1 MTKRAVIY
9 ARYSSNLQTDA
20 SIEDQVRLA
29 MRLINEQNME
39 LTQTYADHGISGAS
53 LLRPGYQQ
61 LLTDARAGMFE
72 VVVAESIDRLSRDQE
87 HIAAFH
93 KTMNFAGV
101 SVITT
106 SEGAINELHIGLKGT
121 MSALYLKDLADK
133 TRRGLEGRVRKGK
146 SGGGLCYGYRV
157 DHKRYEDGSIAR
169 GDRRIDETE
178 AQTIWRIFEEYNAGQ
193 SPKSIAHRL
202 NREGIPG
209 PNGGKWGPS
218 TIYGNWRRGTGILN
232 NELYAGRIVW
242 NRQRYIKDPSSG
254 KRQARLNP
262 EHKWVTEEVPSL
274 QIVDDVLWK
283 LVRDKQ
289 LSTRRLIKGNSN
301 RTEMARRP
309 KYLLSGLLKC
319 GACGGGFSKVS
330 KHHYGCS
337 TARNK
342 ATCDNLLV
350 IRRDTVEMLVLLGL
364 KEHLMQPAAYQAF
377 VDEFTRE
384 YNAKANHSEALKV
397 KLKADLQRTKSEIQK
412 LIEAIKA
419 GVPGEALKNEM
430 QSLQDRQKK
439 IEEDLSVAPLPA
451 PRLHPNLATIYK
463 EKIANLVQALNN
475 PNTLIEANTAIRQL
489 IERVQLIPVNGE
501 LKIELYGEL
510 AALLKLG
517 TEPKDEHPQAES
529 EGVQITLVA
538 GVGFEPTTFRL

>member
-178 AQTIWRIFEEYNAGQ
+178 AQTIRRIFEEYNAGQ

-350 IRRDTVEMLVLLGL
+350 IRRDTVEMLVLVGL

-377 VDEFTRE
+377 VDEFTHE
-384 YNAKANHSEALKV
+384 YNAKANQSEALKV

>member
-169 GDRRIDETE
+169 GDRRIDENE
-178 AQTIWRIFEEYNAGQ
+178 AQTIRRIFEEYNAGQ

-377 VDEFTRE
+377 VDEFTHE

-463 EKIANLVQALNN
+463 EKITNLVQALNN

-489 IERVQLIPVNGE
+489 VERVQLIPVNGE

-517 TEPKDEHPQAES
+517 TEPKDEHPQAQS

>member
-72 VVVAESIDRLSRDQE
+72 VVVAESIYRLSRDQE

-178 AQTIWRIFEEYNAGQ
+178 AQTIRRIFEEYKAGQ

-319 GACGGGFSKVS
+319 GACGAGFSKVS

-350 IRRDTVEMLVLLGL
+350 IRRDTVEMLVLVGL

-377 VDEFTRE
+377 VDEFTHE
-384 YNAKANHSEALKV
+384 YNAKANQSEALKV

-517 TEPKDEHPQAES
+517 TEPKNEHPQAES

>member
-178 AQTIWRIFEEYNAGQ
+178 AQTIRRIFEEYNAGQ

-274 QIVDDVLWK
+274 QIVDHVLWK

-377 VDEFTRE
+377 VDEFTHE

-517 TEPKDEHPQAES
+517 TDPKDEHP
-529 EGVQITLVA
+529 
-538 GVGFEPTTFRL
+538 

>member
-178 AQTIWRIFEEYNAGQ
+178 AQTIRRIFEEYNAGQ

-501 LKIELYGEL
+501 LKIELYGEF

-517 TEPKDEHPQAES
+517 TEPKNEHPQAES

>member
-178 AQTIWRIFEEYNAGQ
+178 AQTIRRIFEEYNAGQ

-377 VDEFTRE
+377 VDEFTHE
-384 YNAKANHSEALKV
+384 YNAKANQSEALKV

-517 TEPKDEHPQAES
+517 TEPKYDHPQAES

>member
-178 AQTIWRIFEEYNAGQ
+178 AQTIRRIFEEYNAGQ

-274 QIVDDVLWK
+274 QIVDHVLWK

-289 LSTRRLIKGNSN
+289 LSTRRLIKDNSN

-350 IRRDTVEMLVLLGL
+350 IRRDTVEMLVLVGL

-377 VDEFTRE
+377 VDEFTHE

>member
-178 AQTIWRIFEEYNAGQ
+178 AQTIRRIFEEYNAGQ

-274 QIVDDVLWK
+274 QIVDHVLWK

-377 VDEFTRE
+377 VDEFTHE

>member
-178 AQTIWRIFEEYNAGQ
+178 AQTIRRIFEEYNAGQ

-377 VDEFTRE
+377 VDEFTHE

>member
-101 SVITT
+101 SVVTT

-178 AQTIWRIFEEYNAGQ
+178 AQTIRRIFEEYNAGQ

-350 IRRDTVEMLVLLGL
+350 IRRDTVEMLVLVGL

-377 VDEFTRE
+377 VDEFTDE
-384 YNAKANHSEALKV
+384 YNAKANQSEALKV

>member
-101 SVITT
+101 SVVTT

-178 AQTIWRIFEEYNAGQ
+178 AQTIRRIFEEYNAGQ

-202 NREGIPG
+202 NREDIPG

-274 QIVDDVLWK
+274 QIVDDVLWQ

-350 IRRDTVEMLVLLGL
+350 IRRDTVEMLVLVGL

-377 VDEFTRE
+377 VDEFTHE
-384 YNAKANHSEALKV
+384 YNAKANQSEALKV

-475 PNTLIEANTAIRQL
+475 PNTLIEANAAIRQL
-489 IERVQLIPVNGE
+489 IERVQLNPVNGE
-501 LKIELYGEL
+501 LKIELHGEL

-517 TEPKDEHPQAES
+517 TEPKNEHPQAES

>member
-178 AQTIWRIFEEYNAGQ
+178 AQTIRRIFEEYNAGQ

-242 NRQRYIKDPSSG
+242 NRQRYIKDPNSG

-377 VDEFTRE
+377 VDEFTHE

-529 EGVQITLVA
+529 KGVQITIVA
-538 GVGFEPTTFRL
+538 GAGFEPLFSVF

>member
-178 AQTIWRIFEEYNAGQ
+178 AQTIRRIFEEYNAGQ

-350 IRRDTVEMLVLLGL
+350 IRRDTVEMLVLVGL

-377 VDEFTRE
+377 VDEFTHE

-517 TEPKDEHPQAES
+517 TEPKNEHPQAES

>member
-178 AQTIWRIFEEYNAGQ
+178 AQTIRRIFEEYNAGQ

-202 NREGIPG
+202 NREDIPG

-289 LSTRRLIKGNSN
+289 LSTRRLIKDNSN

-350 IRRDTVEMLVLLGL
+350 IRRDTVEMLVLVGL

-384 YNAKANHSEALKV
+384 YNAKANQSEALKV
-397 KLKADLQRTKSEIQK
+397 KLKADWQRTKSEIQK

-517 TEPKDEHPQAES
+517 TEPKNEHPQAES

>member
-169 GDRRIDETE
+169 GDRRIDKTE
-178 AQTIWRIFEEYNAGQ
+178 AQTIRRIFEEYNAGQ

-377 VDEFTRE
+377 VDEFTHE

>member
-1 MTKRAVIY
+1 M
-9 ARYSSNLQTDA
+9 
-20 SIEDQVRLA
+20 
-29 MRLINEQNME
+29 
-39 LTQTYADHGISGAS
+39 
-53 LLRPGYQQ
+53 
-61 LLTDARAGMFE
+61 
-72 VVVAESIDRLSRDQE
+72 
-87 HIAAFH
+87 
-93 KTMNFAGV
+93 
-101 SVITT
+101 
-106 SEGAINELHIGLKGT
+106 
-121 MSALYLKDLADK
+121 
-133 TRRGLEGRVRKGK
+133 
-146 SGGGLCYGYRV
+146 
-157 DHKRYEDGSIAR
+157 
-169 GDRRIDETE
+169 
-178 AQTIWRIFEEYNAGQ
+178 
-193 SPKSIAHRL
+193 
-202 NREGIPG
+202 
-209 PNGGKWGPS
+209 
-218 TIYGNWRRGTGILN
+218 
-232 NELYAGRIVW
+232 
-242 NRQRYIKDPSSG
+242 
-254 KRQARLNP
+254 
-262 EHKWVTEEVPSL
+262 TEEVPSL
-274 QIVDDVLWK
+274 QIVDDVLWQ

-350 IRRDTVEMLVLLGL
+350 IRRDTVEMLVLVGL

-377 VDEFTRE
+377 VDEFTHE
-384 YNAKANHSEALKV
+384 YNAKANQSEALKV

-439 IEEDLSVAPLPA
+439 IEEDLSAAPLPV

-517 TEPKDEHPQAES
+517 TEPKNEHPQAES

>member
-178 AQTIWRIFEEYNAGQ
+178 AQTIRRIFEEYNAGQ

-202 NREGIPG
+202 NREDIPG

-350 IRRDTVEMLVLLGL
+350 IRRDTVEMLVLVGL

-377 VDEFTRE
+377 VDEFTHE
-384 YNAKANHSEALKV
+384 YNAKAYQSEALKV
-397 KLKADLQRTKSEIQK
+397 KLKADLRRTKSEIQK

-489 IERVQLIPVNGE
+489 IERVQLIPANGE

-517 TEPKDEHPQAES
+517 TEPKNEHPQAES

>member
-178 AQTIWRIFEEYNAGQ
+178 AQTIRRIFEEYNAGQ

-377 VDEFTRE
+377 VDEFTHE

-517 TEPKDEHPQAES
+517 TEPKKTPPGRKRGGANN
-529 EGVQITLVA
+529 
-538 GVGFEPTTFRL
+538 VGCGGRI

>member
-9 ARYSSNLQTDA
+9 ARYSSDLQSDA

-29 MRLINEQNME
+29 KRLINDQNMV
-39 LTQTYADHGISGAS
+39 LSQTYTDHGISGAS

-61 LLTDARAGMFE
+61 LLTDARAGMFD

-93 KTMNFAGV
+93 KAMNFAGI

-146 SGGGLCYGYRV
+146 SGGGICYGYRV
-157 DHKRYEDGSIAR
+157 DHKRYKDGSIAR
-169 GDRRIDETE
+169 GDRRIIETE
-178 AQTIWRIFEEYNAGQ
+178 AQIIRRIFEEYNSGR

-202 NREGIPG
+202 NREDIPG
-209 PNGGKWGPS
+209 PNSGKWGPS

-262 EHKWVTEEVPSL
+262 EHQWVTEEVPSL
-274 QIVDDVLWK
+274 QIVHDALWRSVK
-283 LVRDKQ
+283 EKQ
-289 LSTRRLIKGNSN
+289 LLTRRSIERNSD
-301 RTEMARRP
+301 RIEVARRP
-309 KYLLSGLLKC
+309 KYLLSGLLQC
-319 GACGGGFSKVS
+319 GSCGGGYSKVS

-350 IRRDTVEMLVLLGL
+350 IRRDTVERLVLEGL

-384 YNAKANHSEALKV
+384 YNAKANQSEVLKV
-397 KLKADLQRTKSEIQK
+397 SLKADLQRTKSEIQK

-419 GVPGEALKNEM
+419 GVPGDALKDEM
-430 QSLQDRQKK
+430 QSLQDRQKR
-439 IEEDLSVAPLPA
+439 IEEDLSAVPPPA
-451 PRLHPNLATIYK
+451 PRLHPNLAAIYK
-463 EKIANLVQALNN
+463 EKITNLVQALND
-475 PNTLIEANTAIRQL
+475 PNTLVEANTAIRQL
-489 IERVQLIPVNGE
+489 IERVQLVSENGR

-517 TEPKDEHPQAES
+517 TEPKKKHPQAES
-529 EGVQITLVA
+529 EGVQITMVA
-538 GVGFEPTTFRL
+538 GAGFEPATFRL

>member
-178 AQTIWRIFEEYNAGQ
+178 AQTIRRIFEEYNAGQ

-377 VDEFTRE
+377 VDEFTHE
-384 YNAKANHSEALKV
+384 YNAKANQSEALKV

-439 IEEDLSVAPLPA
+439 IEEDLSVAPPPA

-463 EKIANLVQALNN
+463 EKIANLVLALNN

>member
-178 AQTIWRIFEEYNAGQ
+178 AQTIRRIFEEYNAGQ

-274 QIVDDVLWK
+274 QIVDHVLWK

-350 IRRDTVEMLVLLGL
+350 IRRDTVEMLVLVGL

-377 VDEFTRE
+377 VDEFTHE
-384 YNAKANHSEALKV
+384 YNAKANQSEALKV

>member
-169 GDRRIDETE
+169 GDRRIDKTE
-178 AQTIWRIFEEYNAGQ
+178 AQTIRRIFEEYNAGQ

-377 VDEFTRE
+377 VDEFTHE

-397 KLKADLQRTKSEIQK
+397 KLKADLLRTKSEIQK

-463 EKIANLVQALNN
+463 EKIANLIQALNN

-517 TEPKDEHPQAES
+517 TEPKNEYPQAES

>member
-178 AQTIWRIFEEYNAGQ
+178 AQTIRRIFEEYNAGQ

-350 IRRDTVEMLVLLGL
+350 IRRDTVEMLVLVGL

-377 VDEFTRE
+377 VDEFTHE